1 MKQPRRKF
9 SAAFKAEVALEAIKG
24 IKTISEV
31 AQHYELHPVQV
42 SQRKTDFLAHSS
54 EVFEGEK
61 KHREEIE
68 QLKAERDELFKQI
81 GELRFQNEWIKKNF
95 IYEYA

>member
-9 SAAFKAEVALEAIKG
+9 GPAFKAEVGLEAIKG
-24 IKTISEV
+24 IKTSLEI
-31 AQHYELHPVQV
+31 AQHYKLHPVQV
-42 SQRKTDFLAHSS
+42 SQWKTEFLAHSA
-54 EVFEGEK
+54 EVFEGK

-68 QLKAERDELFKQI
+68 RLKAERDEPFKQI

-95 IYEYA
+95 IYEHA

>member
-42 SQRKTDFLAHSS
+42 SHRKTDFLAHSS

-68 QLKAERDELFKQI
+68 QLKAECDELFKQI
-81 GELRFQNEWIKKNF
+81 GELRFQNEWIKKKLHL
-95 IYEYA
+95 